1 VGASAKYA
9 DETLVASFSN
19 FGQKSVD
26 VFAPGYRIL
35 STTPGNTY
43 GSKSGTSMAAPVV
56 SGVAALV
63 WSRYPDLSVKEL
75 KAMLMGE
82 SKIYPELLVKKPSSP
97 EDLVPFSTLS
107 ISGSV
112 VDAEAIFAEL
122 ETR

>member
-1 VGASAKYA
+1 
-9 DETLVASFSN
+9 
-19 FGQKSVD
+19 
-26 VFAPGYRIL
+26 

-63 WSRYPDLSVKEL
+63 WSRYPDLSVKDL
-75 KAMLMGE
+75 KAMLMSE

>member
-1 VGASAKYA
+1 MWVQSAKYA

-75 KAMLMGE
+75 KAMLMGGIK
-82 SKIYPELLVKKPSSP
+82 SLP
-97 EDLVPFSTLS
+97 
-107 ISGSV
+107 
-112 VDAEAIFAEL
+112 
-122 ETR
+122 